1 MSGQSITLPCKLN
14 KVQQNRENK
23 PLAIIRSFFDKNYQT
38 PDFLLKK
45 QQNRRSFLK
54 SAAGASA
61 IAAMPV
67 ISLKAKQQ
75 AQLNELVK
83 TDPWLTLDATIN
95 HLLPNS
101 ATGPSAVDIK
111 ASEYLFQV
119 MTEQPTE
126 QDEKDFI
133 LKGVGWLNDY
143 ANSQKSKPFAV
154 LDFADKEQLLR
165 GISHS
170 RAGEN
175 WLSTLLGYILQ
186 AMLAPPSYGGNPNN
200 IGYQWLEHQAGFPIP
215 KEGQRYYELPKRAR
229 IDLISHIQY
238 DKKRKI
244 ARRKSLNSGI
254 HKA

>member
-1 MSGQSITLPCKLN
+1 MS
-14 KVQQNRENK
+14 
-23 PLAIIRSFFDKNYQT
+23 IIRSFFDKNYQT

-67 ISLKAKQQ
+67 ISLSAKQQ
-75 AQLNELVK
+75 VQLNERVK
-83 TDPWLTLDATIN
+83 TDPWLTLNATLN
-95 HLLPNS
+95 HLLPSS
-101 ATGPSAVDIK
+101 ATGPSAIDIK
-111 ASEYLFQV
+111 ATAYLFQV
-119 MTEQPTE
+119 MTAQPTE

-143 ANSQKSKPFAV
+143 ANSEKSKPFA
-154 LDFADKEQLLR
+154 LLSFADKEQLLR
-165 GISHS
+165 GISRS
-170 RAGEN
+170 MAGEN
-175 WLSTLLGYILQ
+175 WLNTLLGYILQ

-229 IDLISHIQY
+229 IDLVSHVRY
-238 DKKRKI
+238 DQKRKM
-244 ARRKSLNSGI
+244 ARRNTPNLGI

>member
-1 MSGQSITLPCKLN
+1 MS
-14 KVQQNRENK
+14 
-23 PLAIIRSFFDKNYQT
+23 IIRSFFDKNYQT

-67 ISLKAKQQ
+67 ISLSAKQQ
-75 AQLNELVK
+75 VQLNERVK
-83 TDPWLTLDATIN
+83 TDPWLTLNATLN
-95 HLLPNS
+95 HLLPSS
-101 ATGPSAVDIK
+101 ATGPSAIDIK
-111 ASEYLFQV
+111 ATAYLFQV
-119 MTEQPTE
+119 MTAQPTE

-143 ANSQKSKPFAV
+143 ANSQKSKPFA
-154 LDFADKEQLLR
+154 LLSFADKEQLLR
-165 GISHS
+165 GISRS
-170 RAGEN
+170 MAGEN
-175 WLSTLLGYILQ
+175 WLNTLLGYILQ

-229 IDLISHIQY
+229 IDLVSHVRY
-238 DKKRKI
+238 DQKRKM
-244 ARRKSLNSGI
+244 ARRNTPNLGI

>member
-1 MSGQSITLPCKLN
+1 MS
-14 KVQQNRENK
+14 
-23 PLAIIRSFFDKNYQT
+23 IIRSFFDKNYQT

-67 ISLKAKQQ
+67 ISLSAKQQ
-75 AQLNELVK
+75 VQLNERVK
-83 TDPWLTLDATIN
+83 TDPWLTLNATLN
-95 HLLPNS
+95 HLLPSS
-101 ATGPSAVDIK
+101 ATGPSAIDIK
-111 ASEYLFQV
+111 ATAYLFQV
-119 MTEQPTE
+119 MTAQPTE

-143 ANSQKSKPFAV
+143 ANSEKSKPFA
-154 LDFADKEQLLR
+154 LLSFADKEQLLR
-165 GISHS
+165 GINRSM
-170 RAGEN
+170 AGEN
-175 WLSTLLGYILQ
+175 WLNTLLGYILQ

-229 IDLISHIQY
+229 IDLVSHVRY
-238 DKKRKI
+238 DQKRKM
-244 ARRKSLNSGI
+244 ARRNTPNLGI

>member
-1 MSGQSITLPCKLN
+1 MS
-14 KVQQNRENK
+14 
-23 PLAIIRSFFDKNYQT
+23 IIRSFFDKNYQT
-38 PDFLLKK
+38 PAFLQKK

-61 IAAMPV
+61 MAALPV
-67 ISLKAKQQ
+67 MSLTNKQQ
-75 AQLNELVK
+75 VQLNERIK
-83 TDPWLTLDATIN
+83 TDPWLTLNATLN
-95 HLLPNS
+95 HLLPSS
-101 ATGPSAVDIK
+101 ATGPSATDIQ
-111 ASEYLFQV
+111 ATAYLFQV
-119 MTEQPTE
+119 ITVQPTE

-143 ANSQKSKPFAV
+143 ANSQKSKPFA
-154 LDFADKEQLLR
+154 LLNFADKEQLLQS
-165 GISHS
+165 ISRS

-175 WLSTLLGYILQ
+175 WLNTLLGYIFQ

-229 IDLISHIQY
+229 IDLVSPIQY
-238 DKKRKI
+238 QQKGKM
-244 ARRKSLNSGI
+244 ARRKKPNSGI